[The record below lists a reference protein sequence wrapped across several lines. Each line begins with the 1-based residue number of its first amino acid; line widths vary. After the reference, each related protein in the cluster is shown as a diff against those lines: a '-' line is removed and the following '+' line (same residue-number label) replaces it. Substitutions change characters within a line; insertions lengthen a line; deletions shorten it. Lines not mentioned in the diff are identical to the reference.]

1 MHHGFEKNRKF
12 WPRVLAFC
20 NATSM
25 FVGVFV
31 DADVLFLLPIPFLL
45 LFSLSNLTEFISSN
59 LEINFLVF
67 DTRYLSVLVLNFFKA
82 ALFMVV
88 ADLENNKKKS
98 IM

>member
-25 FVGVFV
+25 FVDV
-31 DADVLFLLPIPFLL
+31 DVLFLLLIPFLL

-59 LEINFLVF
+59 LGINFLVF
-67 DTRYLSVLVLNFFKA
+67 DTRYLSL
-82 ALFMVV
+82 
-88 ADLENNKKKS
+88 S
-98 IM
+98 